1 MGILV
6 DATGNQHGH
15 LFACLDGREERGG
28 GLDTRVEDLADV
40 VRVLE
45 PENRLGRRIC
55 DAFRDLDRNRIEMMN
70 VLRVEED
77 PRELRVE
84 AHRDDVEDVVVAYL
98 RRVLEVVEV
107 LEEELLVVGD
117 LEVQL
122 RPELL
127 LDPFREEPGE
137 HVPDMDAA
145 RGSAARVQRE
155 RGPLLV
161 PVQDP
166 IQVAVAV
173 EHPAPKSH
181 PRSATPEPRSAR
193 PNNMP
198 TAKAC
203 RSRPSL
209 PMSPCAT
216 ALR

>member
-6 DATGNQHGH
+6 DATGKQHGP

-28 GLDTRVEDLADV
+28 GLDTRVENLADI

-45 PENRLGRRIC
+45 TEDRLGRRIC

-98 RRVLEVVEV
+98 RRVLEVLEV
-107 LEEELLVVGD
+107 LEEEFLVVRD

-122 RPELL
+122 RAKLL
-127 LDPFREEPGE
+127 LKPLREEPGE
-137 HVPDMDAA
+137 HVPDMNAA
-145 RGSAARVQRE
+145 RGTSARVQGE
-155 RGPLLV
+155 RRPSLV

-173 EHPAPKSH
+173 EHPASEHRMQFARRLPDPLQNLGGDPLRPELSH
-181 PRSATPEPRSAR
+181 
-193 PNNMP
+193 
-198 TAKAC
+198 
-203 RSRPSL
+203 
-209 PMSPCAT
+209 
-216 ALR
+216 